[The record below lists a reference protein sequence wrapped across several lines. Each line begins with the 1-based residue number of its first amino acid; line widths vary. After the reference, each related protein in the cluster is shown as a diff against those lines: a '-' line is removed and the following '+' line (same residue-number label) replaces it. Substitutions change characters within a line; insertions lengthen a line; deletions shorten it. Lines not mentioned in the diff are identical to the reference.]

1 MQVKA
6 GLLMMCLHHCLLI
19 GDGNLILA
27 RSCMEVA
34 LTMYL
39 GACAGDGS
47 ELTRDGQES
56 IRVAG
61 KLIENLEA
69 QTQHNRKLVAAA
81 AAAALDRDQLDEL
94 AAAASLRAF
103 PGPPAS
109 ATTDATAALQQQQGG
124 TPALNG
130 GALGAAGVSANLD
143 DIDYECET
151 DVEAYLTSTDDESV
165 SSLISEED
173 VRGFC

>member
-1 MQVKA
+1 
-6 GLLMMCLHHCLLI
+6 
-19 GDGNLILA
+19 
-27 RSCMEVA
+27 
-34 LTMYL
+34 MYL
-39 GACAGDGS
+39 VTCTGEGS

-94 AAAASLRAF
+94 AAAASLGDF

-109 ATTDATAALQQQQGG
+109 AATAATAASQQQQLGV
-124 TPALNG
+124 TPAVNG
-130 GALGAAGVSANLD
+130 GAPGPAGVLD

-173 VRGFC
+173 VRGFCSSSP